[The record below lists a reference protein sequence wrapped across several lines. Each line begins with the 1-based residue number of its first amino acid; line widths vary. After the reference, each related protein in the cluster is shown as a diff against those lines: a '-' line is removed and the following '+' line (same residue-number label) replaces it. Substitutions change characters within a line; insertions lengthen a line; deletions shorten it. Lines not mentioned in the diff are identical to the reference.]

1 MSQITPHFS
10 IAEFT
15 QSDTAARNHIDNSLP
30 DLLQDNALSTCLLLE
45 RIRGVLSKYSGR
57 DISINIT
64 SGFRCP
70 ELNRMV
76 GSGSGSDH
84 LKARAADFK
93 APDFGTPYNIAS
105 ILAPMVDSIG
115 IGQLIYEFDSWIHVS
130 TVKPSNP
137 VNRILTIG
145 HAGAIAGIVK

>member
-10 IAEFT
+10 IAEFI

-30 DLLQDNALSTCLLLE
+30 DLLRDNALSTCLLLE
-45 RIRGVLSKYSGR
+45 RIRSVMSKYSGR

-64 SGFRCP
+64 SGYRCP
-70 ELNRMV
+70 ELNKAI

-93 APDFGTPYNIAS
+93 APTFGTPYNIAA

-115 IGQLIYEFDSWIHVS
+115 IGQLIYEFDSWIHIS
-130 TVKPSNP
+130 IEKPYKP
-137 VNRILTIG
+137 ANRILTINKKG
-145 HAGAIAGIVK
+145 IHLGIVK